1 MGMAALGYVR
11 IKMRDPA
18 AWRQFGEQVMGFVG
32 ETAEDGSVR
41 LKMDAAPFRYLVEQ
55 GEQDRFAAAGWECKD
70 AQDYGRYRD
79 ALAAAGALSREGSAE
94 EAQRRGV
101 AQLAFAADPSGNA
114 LELYHGR
121 TCLRGAGP
129 SRSLAEG
136 SVGGSDRFV
145 SPIPGLEFVTGAMG
159 LGHLVL
165 PAQQFQETAAFYRDL
180 LDFGLSDDLR
190 LPPAAEGLPEQRL
203 NFFHADN
210 PRHHSLGLYN
220 YPAPSGVGHIMVEV
234 NSLDNVGHCLDRV
247 KAADLDIVATL
258 GRHFNDRMLSFY
270 LLAPGGIP
278 MECGCDGRQI
288 HDWDSFEPTSGSVP
302 DIWGHEYNFPS

>member
-11 IKMRDPA
+11 IKMREPA
-18 AWRQFGEQVMGFVG
+18 EWRQFGEQVMGFVG
-32 ETAEDGSVR
+32 ETAGDGSLR

-55 GEQDRFAAAGWECKD
+55 GEEDRFAAAGWECKD
-70 AQDYGRYRD
+70 AEDYGRYRD
-79 ALAAAGALSREGSAE
+79 ALAEAGALGREGSAE
-94 EAQRRGV
+94 EAEHRGV
-101 AQLAFAADPSGNA
+101 AQLAFASDPSGNA

-121 TCLRGAGP
+121 T
-129 SRSLAEG
+129 
-136 SVGGSDRFV
+136 GGGDRFA

-165 PAQQFQETAAFYRDL
+165 PAQQFQDTAAFYREL
-180 LDFGLSDDLR
+180 LGFGLSDDLR
-190 LPPAAEGLPEQRL
+190 LPPAAEGLPEQLL

-234 NSLDNVGHCLDRV
+234 NSLDSVGHCLDRV
-247 KAADLDIVATL
+247 KAAGLDIIATL

-278 MECGCDGRQI
+278 MECGYDGRQI
-288 HDWDSFEPTSGSVP
+288 QDWDSFEPTSGSVP
-302 DIWGHEYNFPS
+302 DIWGHEYSFPS